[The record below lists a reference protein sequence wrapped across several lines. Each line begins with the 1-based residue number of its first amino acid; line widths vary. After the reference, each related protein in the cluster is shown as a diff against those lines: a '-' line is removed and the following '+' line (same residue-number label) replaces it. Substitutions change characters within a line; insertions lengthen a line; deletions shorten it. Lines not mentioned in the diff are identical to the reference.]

1 MGTNTSAALG
11 VDISSKGDFRMNRP
25 DLSTMTDRQYSI
37 LLSIIN
43 EGQKTIDLNI
53 INGFIQQQPPVEREE
68 VLEVFSIFE
77 L

>member
-1 MGTNTSAALG
+1 
-11 VDISSKGDFRMNRP
+11 MNRP
-25 DLSTMTDRQYSI
+25 NLSTMTDRQYSI